1 MDNTRSLAGEI
12 CRKAGAEGATAPELS
27 GKRTAMGDELL
38 ESEAILMASTEG
50 VIPISWGKS
59 LRSDDRGATLLRVWT
74 HA

>member
-38 ESEAILMASTEG
+38 EREAALFLIEDGRLPPKG
-50 VIPISWGKS
+50 
-59 LRSDDRGATLLRVWT
+59 
-74 HA
+74 